1 MSWSDRAGGEK
12 GEVEVAAAEVVME
25 LSLAGRQYCQID
37 ALHTVIGTSLA
48 EVSCCFHL
56 EC

>member
-1 MSWSDRAGGEK
+1 MT
-12 GEVEVAAAEVVME
+12 AAEVVKE
-25 LSLAGRQYCQID
+25 LFLARRQYCQID

-48 EVSCCFHL
+48 EVSYCFHL